1 LQLRRKLT
9 NRALKDQ
16 EMIKALDGDKQLLLD
31 QLRAVKRELQ
41 ADVAEALALSETLV
55 KGLHGGLAARAR
67 SSGGSPGGRGAG
79 AGAGAPSAPSLSSTQ
94 RAVLV
99 RAHEL
104 ALSSAEGELAAW
116 AALAQRAAAQP
127 HAMQQQ
133 GGAPAAAPEESGA
146 AAAAAAEAQQL
157 VTEALGQSEL
167 LAAQSTMALRARE
180 AEQARS
186 GAQRVRPPLPPCP
199 PAPLHPCPWVS
210 HGAHPLVV
218 IVVVVV
224 PPGLDSLS
232 NDR

>member
-1 LQLRRKLT
+1 
-9 NRALKDQ
+9 
-16 EMIKALDGDKQLLLD
+16 MIKALDGDKQLLLD

-55 KGLHGGLAARAR
+55 EGLHGGMAARAL
-67 SSGGSPGGRGAG
+67 SSGGSPGGRGVG
-79 AGAGAPSAPSLSSTQ
+79 AGTPAAPSLSSSQ

-133 GGAPAAAPEESGA
+133 GEAPAAAPEESG

-186 GAQRVRPPLPPCP
+186 GAQRVRPYPPPPPALEYHMAPTPSSSSSWPSSSSRSPLPPSAACP
-199 PAPLHPCPWVS
+199 ARCDPRRQRCC
-210 HGAHPLVV
+210 GAV
-218 IVVVVV
+218 
-224 PPGLDSLS
+224 
-232 NDR
+232 RA

>member
-1 LQLRRKLT
+1 MQLRRKLT

-133 GGAPAAAPEESGA
+133 GGAPAAAHDESG